1 MRALTPSVK
10 HWTSSQLLKQTDY
23 SNFTLFLFFFLK
35 MLFFDQK
42 IKLKKTKTLMG
53 ILQMI
58 ILKER
63 KIGYQASFPHTDAFP
78 DACKTCAV
86 AYCKMSYATVSGNEF
101 TFNCFC
107 HTCMY

>member
-1 MRALTPSVK
+1 
-10 HWTSSQLLKQTDY
+10 
-23 SNFTLFLFFFLK
+23 
-35 MLFFDQK
+35 
-42 IKLKKTKTLMG
+42 
-53 ILQMI
+53 MI
-58 ILKER
+58 ILRER

-101 TFNCFC
+101 TLNCFC